1 MPNDEK
7 QQCRLDLIESLA
19 TSIQNKLV
27 EPVEGRVEIVNRE
40 IMDLSARVASLEQKS
55 ALLSARHGRTRL
67 LAYVSLVMAS
77 LMALG
82 QVFLYIR

>member
-40 IMDLSARVASLEQKS
+40 IMDLSARVAGLEQKA
-55 ALLSARHGRTRL
+55 ALLAARHGRTRM
-67 LAYVSLVMAS
+67 LACISLVMAA
-77 LMALG
+77 LLALG
-82 QVFLYIR
+82 QVFSYIR